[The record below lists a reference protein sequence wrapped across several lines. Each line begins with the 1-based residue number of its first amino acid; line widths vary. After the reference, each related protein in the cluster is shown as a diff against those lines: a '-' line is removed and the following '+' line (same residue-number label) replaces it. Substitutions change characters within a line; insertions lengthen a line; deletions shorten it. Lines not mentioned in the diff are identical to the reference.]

1 MALSHSERSRMGDR
15 VATLTATLITMN
27 NRLVDNGE
35 LATPITRTLVIAVGA
50 LELANTLL
58 HTPPTEA

>member
-1 MALSHSERSRMGDR
+1 MGDR